1 MIHPFGL
8 IDKEIEDQSALNPYI
23 MNDDLDGT
31 VGDYL
36 QLIIKF
42 SFLTLFGIA
51 FPPTFA
57 ISFVNNSTEL

>member
-1 MIHPFGL
+1 MIHPFAL
-8 IDKEIEDQSALNPYI
+8 VDEEIEEQSFLDPYI

-57 ISFVNNSTEL
+57 IAFINNSTEM